1 MIERMSRLW
10 RWCYRPWSLGL
21 LVAVLSALLLV
32 NGAWRLGSWQAQQSE
47 QQRLGVLHAE
57 VVRRTSGLFNE
68 LADHLH
74 ALGQQ
79 RIERCDE
86 NARHQL
92 RLLRRSMLYVQAV
105 AVRAADGQ
113 WCQSQS
119 LPDEQG
125 LQAYH
130 DWQFD
135 SVRLWWSPQQLDSRT
150 QPSLLLQS
158 DQVQVASSLRY
169 FRDVIA
175 LPDGYQALLTDAQG
189 ARVLDY
195 SGLRTTT
202 TVAELAAVNS
212 PQPLSVAGQHVY
224 LRGPGSNGGMRLLL
238 VADDSLLLQ
247 ATRYYQRL
255 FGVVALLFCAL
266 LGWLAA
272 LLIRHEQSLHKAL
285 HLALRRGELEVD
297 YQPLV
302 DLQTRRCVGAEALVR
317 WRRADGQRV
326 RPDLF
331 IPQAE
336 DSGQICAI
344 TQRVIELVVAE
355 VGEVLRAH
363 PQLYV
368 SVNLAAADIAAAAFV
383 EPARRLLREAGVAPA
398 QLVWEVTERGLVDVE
413 LATRLLGQLRA
424 DGHRIA
430 IDDFGT
436 GYSSLSYLQ
445 QLPVDVLKI
454 DKSFVDAL
462 GTEAASSPVAPH
474 VIEMARDLGL
484 KVIAEG
490 VEHERQATLL
500 TELGAQIGQGWL
512 FAKPLPAAAFRAFL
526 AEH

>member
-1 MIERMSRLW
+1 M
-10 RWCYRPWSLGL
+10 
-21 LVAVLSALLLV
+21 
-32 NGAWRLGSWQAQQSE
+32 
-47 QQRLGVLHAE
+47 LHAE
-57 VVRRTSGLFNE
+57 VVRRSTALLSE
-68 LADHLH
+68 LAEHLQV
-74 ALGQQ
+74 LNQQ
-79 RIERCDE
+79 MIVHCDE
-86 NARHQL
+86 NARQQL
-92 RLLRRSMLYVQAV
+92 RTLRHGMLYTHAV
-105 AVRAADGQ
+105 ALRLADGQ
-113 WCQSQS
+113 WCQS
-119 LPDEQG
+119 LPLPGEQA
-125 LQAYH
+125 LQAYQA
-130 DWQFD
+130 WQFD
-135 SVRLWWSPQQLDSRT
+135 GVRLLWSQQRLSAT
-150 QPSLLLQS
+150 NQPSLLLM
-158 DQVQVASSLRY
+158 DAGAQVASSLRY
-169 FRDVIA
+169 LQETIA
-175 LPDGYQALLTDAQG
+175 LPAGYQALLTDAQG
-189 ARVLDY
+189 LRMLDF
-195 SGLRTTT
+195 SGMRLTTT
-202 TVAELAAVNS
+202 AIEQAAAQS
-212 PQPLSVAGQHVY
+212 PQPLFVAAGNVY
-224 LRGPGSNGGMRLLL
+224 LRGPGDSRGMRLLL
-238 VADDSLLLQ
+238 VTDDGQLRQ
-247 ATRYYQRL
+247 ASGYYRRL
-255 FGVVALLFCAL
+255 FGALALSFGAL

-285 HLALRRGELEVD
+285 RLALRRGELEVD

-344 TQRVIELVVAE
+344 TQRVIELVLAE
-355 VGEVLRAH
+355 VGELLRTH

-368 SVNLAAADIAAAAFV
+368 SVNLAAADIAGAAFV
-383 EPARRLLREAGVAPA
+383 EPARRLLREAGVAPE

-413 LATRLLGQLRA
+413 LATRLLGQLRT

-490 VEHERQATLL
+490 VEHERQAGLL
-500 TELGAQIGQGWL
+500 AELGAQIGQGWL
-512 FAKPLPAAAFRAFL
+512 FAKPLDAQAFRAFV
-526 AEH
+526 EQR

>member
-1 MIERMSRLW
+1 MNDQWTRFW
-10 RWCYRPWSLGL
+10 RWCYRPWPLGL
-21 LVAVLSALLLV
+21 LVAVLSGLLLL
-32 NGAWRLGSWQAQQSE
+32 NGAWHLGSWQARQAE
-47 QQRLGVLHAE
+47 QQRLGVLHE
-57 VVRRTSGLFNE
+57 DVVRRTSGLFSE
-68 LADHLH
+68 LAGHLQT
-74 ALGQQ
+74 LGQQ

-86 NARHQL
+86 NARQQL
-92 RLLRRSMLYVQAV
+92 RTLRRGMLYVQAV
-105 AVRAADGQ
+105 AVRMADGQ
-113 WCQSQS
+113 WCQSLP
-119 LPDEQG
+119 LPDEQS
-125 LQAYH
+125 LQAYQA
-130 DWQFD
+130 WQFD
-135 SVRLWWSPQQLDSRT
+135 SVRLWWSPQQLNASSE
-150 QPSLLLQS
+150 PSLMLQS
-158 DQVQVASSLRY
+158 ERVQLASSLRY
-169 FRDVIA
+169 FQDVIA
-175 LPDGYQALLTDAQG
+175 LPEGYQALLTDAQG
-189 ARVLDY
+189 QRMLDY
-195 SGLRTTT
+195 SGLRSATTA
-202 TVAELAAVNS
+202 AEQAAAHS
-212 PQPLSVAGQHVY
+212 PQLLSVAGQHVY
-224 LRGPGSNGGMRLLL
+224 LRGPGDKNGIRLLL
-238 VADDSLLLQ
+238 VADDSRLQ
-247 ATRYYQRL
+247 EATRYYQRL
-255 FGVVALLFCAL
+255 FSVVALLFSVL
-266 LGWLAA
+266 TGWLAA
-272 LLIRHEQSLHKAL
+272 LLIRHEQSLEKAL
-285 HLALRRGELEVD
+285 SLALRRGELEVD

-344 TQRVIELVVAE
+344 TQRVIELVLAE
-355 VGEVLRAH
+355 VGELLRSN

-368 SVNLAAADIAAAAFV
+368 SVNLAAADIAGAAFV

-474 VIEMARDLGL
+474 VIEMAHDLGL

-490 VEHERQATLL
+490 VEHDRQAGLL
-500 TELGAQIGQGWL
+500 AELGAQIGQGWL
-512 FAKPLPAAAFRAFL
+512 FAKPLNAQAFRTFV
-526 AEH
+526 EQH

>member
-1 MIERMSRLW
+1 M
-10 RWCYRPWSLGL
+10 
-21 LVAVLSALLLV
+21 
-32 NGAWRLGSWQAQQSE
+32 
-47 QQRLGVLHAE
+47 LHAE
-57 VVRRTSGLFNE
+57 VVRRSAVLLSE
-68 LADHLH
+68 LAGHLQV
-74 ALGQQ
+74 LDQQ
-79 RIERCDE
+79 KIAQCDD
-86 NARHQL
+86 NARQQL
-92 RLLRRSMLYVQAV
+92 RSLRHGMLYTHAV
-105 AVRAADGQ
+105 ALRLADGQ
-113 WCQSQS
+113 WCYS
-119 LPDEQG
+119 LPLPTEQQ
-125 LQAYH
+125 LQSYQA
-130 DWQFD
+130 WQFD
-135 SVRLWWSPQQLDSRT
+135 SVRLLWNPQQLSVSS
-150 QPSLLLQS
+150 QPSLLLM
-158 DQVQVASSLRY
+158 DAGAQVASSLRY
-169 FRDVIA
+169 LQETIA

-189 ARVLDY
+189 QRMLDF
-195 SGLRTTT
+195 SGVRMVTTAT
-202 TVAELAAVNS
+202 EQAAAQSPRPLFVAD
-212 PQPLSVAGQHVY
+212 GKVY
-224 LRGPGSNGGMRLLL
+224 LRGPGDSRGMRLLL
-238 VADDSLLLQ
+238 VTDDGLLRQ
-247 ATRYYQRL
+247 ATAYYQRL
-255 FGVVALLFCAL
+255 FGGLALAFAAL

-285 HLALRRGELEVD
+285 QLALRRGELEVD

-344 TQRVIELVVAE
+344 TQRVIELVLAE
-355 VGEVLRAH
+355 VGELLRSN

-368 SVNLAAADIAAAAFV
+368 SVNLAAADIAGAAFA
-383 EPARRLLREAGVAPA
+383 EPARRLLREAGVAPG

-490 VEHERQATLL
+490 AEHERQAVLL
-500 TELGAQIGQGWL
+500 AELGAQIGQGWL
-512 FAKPLPAAAFRAFL
+512 FAKPLDAQAFRMFVVQ
-526 AEH
+526 H